1 MATESAKIREKIE
14 KYLIGEVLDIGCG
27 DELICPQAVG
37 IDGRDFPHVQ
47 KRTSSLYDLDTKFPE
62 LLETFDCCFSSH
74 VLEHL
79 PDHFRAILE
88 WSKLLKKE
96 GYFILYL
103 PDGNYYPNKENPEH
117 FHDTK
122 YEDFMFWFRRTFC
135 GEALNFTGHP
145 YFLPYFEIIES
156 GLDVGENRYSFY
168 LVAKKLL

>member
-1 MATESAKIREKIE
+1 MATESAKIREKIG
-14 KYLIGEVLDIGCG
+14 KYLVGEVVDIGCG

-47 KRTSSLYDLDTKFPE
+47 KRTSSLYDIDTNFPE
-62 LLETFDCCFSSH
+62 LLESFDCCFSSH

-122 YEDFMFWFRRTFC
+122 YEDFIFWFRRTFC

-168 LVAKKLL
+168 LVAKKLI

>member
-1 MATESAKIREKIE
+1 MASESKKIYPKIQQ
-14 KYLIGEVLDIGCG
+14 YLAGNIVDIGCG
-27 DELICPQAVG
+27 DEPVKEGVVG
-37 IDGRDFPHVQ
+37 IDGRNFPHVNIQ
-47 KRTSSLYDLDTKFPE
+47 TPSLYDLDTKYPE
-62 LLETFDCCFSSH
+62 LLNSFDCCFSSH

-88 WSKLLKKE
+88 WSKLLKQG

-122 YEDFMFWFRRTFC
+122 YEDFIFWFRRVFC

-168 LVAKKLL
+168 LVAKKV

>member
-1 MATESAKIREKIE
+1 MATESAKIRSKIN
-14 KYLIGEVLDIGCG
+14 KYLVGEVVDIGCG
-27 DELICPQAVG
+27 DELVCPHAVG
-37 IDGRDFPHVQ
+37 IDGRVFPHVQ
-47 KRTSSLYDLDTKFPE
+47 KTTTSLYDLDTKFPE
-62 LLETFDCCFSSH
+62 LLNSFDCCFSSH

-88 WSKLLKKE
+88 WSKLVKSG

-122 YEDFMFWFRRTFC
+122 YEDFVFWFKRTFC

-168 LVAKKLL
+168 LVAKKC